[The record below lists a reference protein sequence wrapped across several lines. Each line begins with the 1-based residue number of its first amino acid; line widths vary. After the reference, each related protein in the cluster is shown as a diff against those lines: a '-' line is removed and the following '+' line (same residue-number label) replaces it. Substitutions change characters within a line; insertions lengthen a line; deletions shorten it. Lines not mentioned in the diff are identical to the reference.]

1 MANSGYIQKDASFG
15 YVRLAWSE
23 ASQNITNN
31 TTTINYTLSI
41 YRSSSISST
50 AAKDYSIKINGI
62 TVASG
67 TNTIGGSGTKT
78 LKTGTTTITH
88 NSDGTKTFSYSF
100 SQEIDITWSG
110 SKIGTLTQ
118 SGTGTLD
125 TIPRATTPTVSATSV
140 ELGKAITI
148 STPRASSS
156 FTHKLTYKIG
166 SQTGTISSSVA
177 TSHSWTVPLSLAN
190 AIPSAT
196 SGTVT
201 VTCQTLN
208 GSTSIGTKTV
218 SFKVT
223 VPSSVVPS
231 CSVAV
236 SDSNTAYNTKFGA
249 YIQNKS
255 KAKVVIT
262 AAGSYSSTIKSYKT
276 TINGVSYSSASFTSN
291 TLTKSGTIA
300 ITTVVTDTRGRTK
313 SVTTNITVLAYE
325 APKITSFSCNRADS
339 TGAYCDDCQYLNAN
353 INFTIAS
360 LNEKNDKAY
369 TLQYKLKSSTTWI
382 NVATGSVYSFNSSI
396 LSSDAILDINSSYDV
411 RLQVKDYFTTAY
423 AFWDI
428 GTAFTLMDFHSSG
441 RGVAIGK
448 VSELE
453 DTFEIGLKTKF
464 FNGETAKDAIL
475 LDSTDDLDNIK
486 TPGYYVF
493 STAGSSTIA
502 NMPIGGS
509 GSGSIVVTREGD
521 TTQLR
526 QVVTR
531 CSTTTREIWER
542 LYYSNAWQGWHCIY
556 KGGGNVLWSGGYYMT
571 EGHTINLSEEITKQ
585 QKGIVLIFSKYESG
599 AVQDNNFNFF
609 FVPKEYINKYKGYG
623 CNFVMAANRFTTIAT
638 KYLYINNLYITGH
651 ADNGLS
657 GTANGITFANNS
669 FVLRFVIGV

>member
-1 MANSGYIQKDASFG
+1 MATSGYIQKDASFG
-15 YVRLAWSE
+15 YVRLSWSE
-23 ASQNITNN
+23 ASQSIANN

-50 AAKDYSIKINGI
+50 ASKDYSIKINGI

-78 LKTGTTTITH
+78 LKTGSTTISH
-88 NSDGTKTFSYSF
+88 NANGTKSFSYSF

-125 TIPRATTPTVSATSV
+125 TIPRATTPTLSASSA
-140 ELGKAITI
+140 ELGKTITI

-177 TSHSWTVPLSLAN
+177 TSYTWTIPLSLAN

-201 VTCQTLN
+201 ITCQTLN
-208 GSTSIGTKTV
+208 GSTAIGSKSI

-236 SDSNTAYNTKFGA
+236 SDSNTTYKTKFGA

-255 KAKVVIT
+255 KAKVVVT
-262 AAGSYSSTIKSYKT
+262 ASGAYSSTIKSYKT
-276 TINGVSYSSASFTSN
+276 TINGVSYASASFTSN

-300 ITTVVTDTRGRTK
+300 ITTVVTDSRGRTK
-313 SVTTNITVLAYE
+313 SVTTNISVLAYE

-360 LNEKNDKAY
+360 LSQKNDKTY
-369 TLQYKLKSSTTWI
+369 TLQYKLKSSTTWE

-423 AFWDI
+423 AYWDI
-428 GTAFTLMDFHSSG
+428 GTAFTLMDFHSGG
-441 RGVAIGK
+441 RGIAFGK
-448 VSELE
+448 VSEKSDGVEFGIKAYFQHGENPEGAIELPNGA
-453 DTFEIGLKTKF
+453 DLNDYLDVGFYVIGNTS
-464 FNGETAKDAIL
+464 I
-475 LDSTDDLDNIK
+475 
-486 TPGYYVF
+486 
-493 STAGSSTIA
+493 SSTILNKPSLLA
-502 NMPIGGS
+502 GDNGTGYLEVLKSGDGMQKIQRLAHCSKNNQFLFQRIYYTSEWGDWFVVGGGTEWRNLTITGTFEKYGTNTEPKYRVNGNLVTVTGTVKPTATITSNTTGVIFATGINALYRPKVSVQFVCQGS
-509 GSGSIVVTREGD
+509 GINRWVLSVNTDGSIAVSRYGTNDYVD
-521 TTQLR
+521 
-526 QVVTR
+526 
-531 CSTTTREIWER
+531 IP
-542 LYYSNAWQGWHCIY
+542 
-556 KGGGNVLWSGGYYMT
+556 
-571 EGHTINLSEEITKQ
+571 
-585 QKGIVLIFSKYESG
+585 SG
-599 AVQDNNFNFF
+599 AWLTF
-609 FVPKEYINKYKGYG
+609 
-623 CNFVMAANRFTTIAT
+623 CAT
-638 KYLYINNLYITGH
+638 YSI
-651 ADNGLS
+651 
-657 GTANGITFANNS
+657 
-669 FVLRFVIGV
+669 